1 VPRPSNY
8 PERFRRDAVELVH
21 SSAGHSVTSVDKLS
35 VNYETLRNWVN
46 AAKQAEQV
54 TAGRGGEIS
63 SRSPW
68 RLSPIGPRPL
78 YGGLPYVNVTTLR
91 VFAVTLSAILALPA
105 VAVMPPARAAAAPYV
120 PCPAVKP
127 PVPPPAAPSPP
138 PVDPAQAAVGGQ
150 ALATAGLAIPA
161 GAPMAP
167 AVTATSWL
175 VADLNSGEVLGGCGA
190 HEHRTPASVQKL
202 LLAAALM
209 PRLDATQLVEVTRAD
224 LHDLDPASSLMGLVE
239 GGRYSVESLWLGLL
253 LKSGNDA
260 ANVLA
265 RVGGGGT
272 GRQGGVQAMN
282 DEARRLRANQ
292 THAAT
297 PSGLDGPGQYTSAYD
312 LALIARPTFA
322 REDFRRYI
330 ATRVAQIP
338 AQSGNPAFE
347 ITHDTTLLDR
357 YPGTLG
363 GKTGFTDLARQTY
376 VGVAERDGRR
386 LAVTLLGAETAPL
399 GSLGE
404 AAALLDW
411 GFALPSGA
419 SVGSLVAPEEKT
431 NDRSVVAGNGERPDR
446 ARLSSSFSL
455 PAGLS
460 LGAAL
465 VLAVLFLATLRRRKE
480 AWRGVD
486 QR

>member
-1 VPRPSNY
+1 MTI
-8 PERFRRDAVELVH
+8 FRIAAV
-21 SSAGHSVTSVDKLS
+21 AFSVFL
-35 VNYETLRNWVN
+35 
-46 AAKQAEQV
+46 
-54 TAGRGGEIS
+54 TA
-63 SRSPW
+63 
-68 RLSPIGPRPL
+68 
-78 YGGLPYVNVTTLR
+78 
-91 VFAVTLSAILALPA
+91 PA
-105 VAVMPPARAAAAPYV
+105 VVVGSPTRAEAAPYV

-127 PVPPPAAPSPP
+127 PMPPPAAPAPP
-138 PVDPAQAAVGGQ
+138 PVGPGDQAVGGDS
-150 ALATAGLAIPA
+150 LATTGLAIPA

-175 VADLNSGEVLGGCGA
+175 VADLNTGAVLGGCGP
-190 HEHRTPASVQKL
+190 HEHRTPASVQKM

-209 PRLDATQLVEVTRAD
+209 PRLDPTQIVEVTRAD
-224 LHDLDPASSLMGLVE
+224 LQDLDPASSLMGVVP
-239 GGRYSVESLWLGLL
+239 GGHYSVESLWLGLL

-265 RVGGGGT
+265 RVGGGSA
-272 GRQGGVQAMN
+272 GRPGGVQAMN
-282 DEARRLRANQ
+282 DEAHRLQANQ

-312 LALIARPTFA
+312 LALIARATYA

-338 AQSGNPAFE
+338 AEAGTEGFA
-347 ITHDTTLLDR
+347 ITHDNTLLDH

-376 VGVAERDGRR
+376 VGVAERNGRR

-411 GFALPSGA
+411 GFALSPDA
-419 SVGSLVAPEEKT
+419 SVGRLVTPDEKKDDHPLVAGK
-431 NDRSVVAGNGERPDR
+431 SERQGR
-446 ARLSSSFSL
+446 TGILSAFSL
-455 PAGLS
+455 PVVLGLS
-460 LGAAL
+460 AAVVL
-465 VLAVLFLATLRRRKE
+465 VVLALAAGRWRKAVRQSAGPPAGRSGRDRVGSE
-480 AWRGVD
+480 P
-486 QR
+486 

>member
-1 VPRPSNY
+1 
-8 PERFRRDAVELVH
+8 
-21 SSAGHSVTSVDKLS
+21 
-35 VNYETLRNWVN
+35 
-46 AAKQAEQV
+46 
-54 TAGRGGEIS
+54 
-63 SRSPW
+63 
-68 RLSPIGPRPL
+68 
-78 YGGLPYVNVTTLR
+78 
-91 VFAVTLSAILALPA
+91 
-105 VAVMPPARAAAAPYV
+105 M
-120 PCPAVKP
+120 KP
-127 PVPPPAAPSPP
+127 PVPPPAIPSSP
-138 PVDPAQAAVGGQ
+138 PVDPAQGAVGGQ
-150 ALATAGLAIPA
+150 ALATSGLAIPA
-161 GAPMAP
+161 DAPMAP

-175 VADLNSGEVLGGCGA
+175 VADLTSGEVLGGCGS

-209 PRLDATQLVEVTRAD
+209 PRLDPAQVVEVTRAD
-224 LHDLDPASSLMGLVE
+224 LHDLDPASSLMGVAE
-239 GGRYSVESLWLGLL
+239 GGRYSIESLWLGLL
-253 LKSGNDA
+253 LRSGNDA

-265 RVGGGGT
+265 RVGGGNA

-312 LALIARPTFA
+312 LALIARATFA

-338 AQSGNPAFE
+338 ARPGTPGFE
-347 ITHDTTLLDR
+347 ITHDNTLLGI

-376 VGVAERDGRR
+376 VGVAERNGRR

-399 GSLGE
+399 GSFGE
-404 AAALLDW
+404 AAALLNW
-411 GFALPSGA
+411 GFALPPDA
-419 SVGSLVAPEEKT
+419 SVGRLVAPEEKKY
-431 NDRSVVAGNGERPDR
+431 DRPVVPVKGEPHGR
-446 ARLSSSFSL
+446 AEEPSSFSL
-455 PAGLS
+455 PTGLG

-465 VLAVLFLATLRRRKE
+465 VLAVLILAAPWWRTGARRR
-480 AWRGVD
+480 AR

>member
-1 VPRPSNY
+1 MT
-8 PERFRRDAVELVH
+8 
-21 SSAGHSVTSVDKLS
+21 TS
-35 VNYETLRNWVN
+35 R
-46 AAKQAEQV
+46 V
-54 TAGRGGEIS
+54 TAI
-63 SRSPW
+63 
-68 RLSPIGPRPL
+68 
-78 YGGLPYVNVTTLR
+78 
-91 VFAVTLSAILALPA
+91 TLSAILVLPT
-105 VAVMPPARAAAAPYV
+105 VAVVPPTRAAAAPYV

-127 PVPPPAAPSPP
+127 PAPPPAAPSPS
-138 PVDPAQAAVGGQ
+138 PVDPAQGAVGGQ

-161 GAPMAP
+161 GAPTAP

-175 VADLNSGEVLGGCGA
+175 VADLNSGEVLGGCGP

-209 PRLDATQLVEVTRAD
+209 PRLDPAQIVEVTRAD
-224 LHDLDPASSLMGLVE
+224 LRDLDPASSVMGVVE
-239 GGRYSVESLWLGLL
+239 GGRYSIESLWLGLL
-253 LKSGNDA
+253 LRSGNDA

-265 RVGGGGT
+265 RVGGGAA

-282 DEARRLRANQ
+282 DEARRMRANQ

-312 LALIARPTFA
+312 LALIARATFA

-330 ATRVAQIP
+330 ATTVAQIP
-338 AQSGNPAFE
+338 AQPGTPGFE
-347 ITHDTTLLDR
+347 ITHDNTLLGI

-376 VGVAERDGRR
+376 VGVAERNGRR

-399 GSLGE
+399 GSFGE
-404 AAALLDW
+404 AAALLNW
-411 GFALPSGA
+411 GFALPPNA
-419 SVGSLVAPEEKT
+419 SVGRLVAPEETKY
-431 NDRSVVAGNGERPDR
+431 DRAVVPVKGERPGR
-446 ARLSSSFSL
+446 AAESSSFSW
-455 PAGLS
+455 PAGLG

-465 VLAVLFLATLRRRKE
+465 VLAVLILVALWRRTR
-480 AWRGVD
+480 RGAS